1 MAEDPVRVDL
11 VRSGGFAGITVH
23 ARVDSATLPV
33 GEAGELAAFLDRLDP
48 ADLAERATRPTRG
61 ADRFQYD
68 LTIQRGESRYHV
80 SLPENAVPPDLR
92 PLLTWLLR
100 HATPP

>member
-1 MAEDPVRVDL
+1 VADEPVRVHL
-11 VRSGGFAGITVH
+11 VRSGGFAGITVQ
-23 ARVDSATLPV
+23 ARVDSATLPAE
-33 GEAGELAAFLDRLDP
+33 EAKELAALLDRLDL
-48 ADLAERATRPTRG
+48 ADLSERASYPTRG
-61 ADRFQYD
+61 ADRFNYD

-80 SLPENAVPPDLR
+80 ALPENAVPPDLR

>member
-1 MAEDPVRVDL
+1 MAEDSVRVDL
-11 VRSGGFAGITVH
+11 VRSGGFAGMTVH
-23 ARVDSATLPV
+23 ACVDSATLPA
-33 GEAGELAAFLDRLDP
+33 GEASELAALLDRLDM
-48 ADLAERATRPTRG
+48 ADLTERATRPTRG

-100 HATPP
+100 HATRP

>member
-1 MAEDPVRVDL
+1 VADEPVRVHL
-11 VRSGGFAGITVH
+11 VRSGGFAGITVQ

-33 GEAGELAAFLDRLDP
+33 EEAKELTALLDRLDL
-48 ADLAERATRPTRG
+48 ADLAERATQPTRG

-68 LTIQRGESRYHV
+68 LTIQRGESQTHV

-100 HATPP
+100 HATPS